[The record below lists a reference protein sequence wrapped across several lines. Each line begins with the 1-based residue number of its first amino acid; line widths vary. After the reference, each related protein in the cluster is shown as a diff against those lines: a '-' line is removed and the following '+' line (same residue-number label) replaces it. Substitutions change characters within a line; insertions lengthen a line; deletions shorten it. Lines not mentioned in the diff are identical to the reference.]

1 MSKCINY
8 NDQVY
13 NVNELTRL
21 QEDKC
26 YIKKR
31 NTDALHSGKYHLANF
46 HECGCE
52 ASRAKKLSLQQ
63 ASTYYRDGIGWVSNN
78 GCNIDNDSKLR
89 NANNLTN
96 QRGVHQLFPR
106 AISTVPYMGR
116 GGGNTC
122 VESRLRP
129 GETTSQQKSCNS
141 LSGAFINSYTP
152 QIPCIRSSIQ
162 NPKYNIPE
170 DSDDSWVRGGQ
181 PSRQIIRN
189 TDYLNKCGFNYN
201 GKYWERT

>member
-8 NDQVY
+8 KQQVY

-26 YIKKR
+26 YINNR
-31 NTDALHSGKYHLANF
+31 NRDALHSGRYHLANF
-46 HECGCE
+46 HDCKCG
-52 ASRAKKLSLQQ
+52 APVTRKLSLQQ
-63 ASTYYRDGIGWVSNN
+63 ASTYYRDGVGWTSNN

-89 NANNLTN
+89 NSNNLTN
-96 QRGVHQLFPR
+96 HRGVHQLFPR
-106 AISTVPYMGR
+106 EILTVPYMGR
-116 GGGNTC
+116 GSGNTC

-129 GETTSQQKSCNS
+129 GETTSQHKSCNS
-141 LSGAFINSYTP
+141 LSGSFVNNYIP
-152 QIPCIRSSIQ
+152 QLPCIQSTIQ
-162 NPKYNIPE
+162 NPKYIIPE
-170 DSDDSWVRGGQ
+170 DSDNSWIRGGQ

-201 GKYWERT
+201 GKYWEKQ